1 MTISR
6 RKLIEATALT
16 ALATSRGWSQPVQPG
31 PTQAASMRTSLRT
44 QFAGKFTG
52 DFDAMLDRRLIRLV
66 VPYSPTLFFKDKG
79 TIYGTAAN
87 GAELFED
94 WINKTFALGARPLT
108 VTLTPVSRDK
118 LFDTLLAGDGD
129 IAAGDITIT
138 DELRKKVAFSAPFLT
153 NVREIVVTRED
164 VPELDSAEAIS
175 GKEVAVARS
184 TSYFDSLTQLNARL
198 TAQGKPPVTITVVP
212 DALEVADLMEMTAA
226 KLLPATVGDDWVA
239 GLWVQIIKG
248 LKLHPRAA
256 LREDA
261 EIGWAVRPDKP
272 KLLATLNQALAEITG
287 NVNRWSDETR
297 SYLAKLKQL
306 HTATQ
311 GADMQRFHDTV
322 EIFRQ
327 HAGQYGFDTLL
338 LVAQGYQESRLDQGA
353 RSRVGAVGLMQLMPQ
368 TGRALGVGDIHKA
381 DPNVHA
387 GAKYMAQLM
396 DSYFKNVPFD
406 EQNHNLFAF
415 AAYDMGPEKI
425 QSLRREAEAEK
436 LDPNAWFNNVER
448 VAAERV
454 GQEPVRYVR
463 NIYKYYV
470 AYKLIEDADAA
481 KKAAVAAAA
490 TQQPAPASSSA
501 PPRPPKPPP
510 AEATAR

>member
-1 MTISR
+1 
-6 RKLIEATALT
+6 
-16 ALATSRGWSQPVQPG
+16 
-31 PTQAASMRTSLRT
+31 MRTSLRT
-44 QFAGKFTG
+44 RFAGKFSG

-66 VPYSPTLFFKDKG
+66 VPYSPTLFFEDRG
-79 TIYGTAAN
+79 AIYGTAAN
-87 GAELFED
+87 GAQLFEA
-94 WINKTFALGARPLT
+94 WINKTFRLGARPLT

-138 DELRKKVAFSAPFLT
+138 DELRKKVAFSAPFLSD
-153 NVREIVVTRED
+153 VREIVITGED
-164 VPELDSAEAIS
+164 VPELDSAEALS
-175 GKEVAVARS
+175 GREVAVARS
-184 TSYFDSLTQLNARL
+184 TSYYESLTKLNERL

-212 DALEVADLMEMTAA
+212 DTLEVADLMEMTAA
-226 KLLPATVGDDWVA
+226 GLLPATVGDDWVA
-239 GLWVQIIKG
+239 ELWVQIVKG
-248 LKLHPRAA
+248 LKLHPKAV
-256 LREDA
+256 LREGA
-261 EIGWAVRPDKP
+261 EIGWAVRPDNP
-272 KLLATLNQALAEITG
+272 KLLATLNRALAEITG

-311 GADMQRFHDTV
+311 GADMQRFNDTV

-396 DSYFKNVPFD
+396 DNYFKDVPFD

-436 LDPNAWFNNVER
+436 LDPDVWFNNVER
-448 VAAERV
+448 VAAARV

-470 AYKLIEDADAA
+470 AYKLIEEADAA
-481 KKAAVAAAA
+481 KKAAIATAEPAAANTSA
-490 TQQPAPASSSA
+490 SPQPLKSP
-501 PPRPPKPPP
+501 
-510 AEATAR
+510 